1 MAGPESQVGG
11 LIAVGTGDA
20 LKCMQDLLVGACG
33 ARDGTVTCFPELSG
47 AGVFVDGGTS
57 KPYVN
62 QAMITLLV
70 DGLQAISED
79 EQKIAE
85 SRTAAEL
92 DAELASSKGWH
103 FRLVWLRTF
112 PRTIVRR
119 TARWV
124 GTMPSGTMSP
134 STAGRLSTP
143 TISFGI
149 NVCGPGRVSREGS
162 Q

>member
-62 QAMITLLV
+62 QV
-70 DGLQAISED
+70 
-79 EQKIAE
+79 
-85 SRTAAEL
+85 
-92 DAELASSKGWH
+92 
-103 FRLVWLRTF
+103 
-112 PRTIVRR
+112 
-119 TARWV
+119 
-124 GTMPSGTMSP
+124 
-134 STAGRLSTP
+134 
-143 TISFGI
+143 
-149 NVCGPGRVSREGS
+149 GRVACIRQGQCVLTGICFAFGVCRESERRRVAQGWAPEVGPAVE
-162 Q
+162 QP